1 MKKLKTVDDRWREI
15 LGFSE
20 RPQSKKKNYALQ
32 KVLEP
37 PSDNE

>member
-1 MKKLKTVDDRWREI
+1 MKKLKTVEDRLREI
-15 LGFSE
+15 RGYSE
-20 RPQSKKKNYALQ
+20 RPQKKKKNYALQ

>member
-1 MKKLKTVDDRWREI
+1 MKKLKTVEDRLREI
-15 LGFSE
+15 LGCSE
-20 RPQSKKKNYALQ
+20 RPQKKKKNYALQ